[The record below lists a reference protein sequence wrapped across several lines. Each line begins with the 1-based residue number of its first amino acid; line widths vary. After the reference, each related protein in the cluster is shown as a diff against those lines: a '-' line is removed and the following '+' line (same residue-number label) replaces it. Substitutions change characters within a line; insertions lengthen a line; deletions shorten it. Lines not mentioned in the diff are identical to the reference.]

1 MFATL
6 VALACGAT
14 EAAVEDPHANGLYK
28 RDSPVTSLTSARL
41 AQLVEGGTPTL
52 VEFYAEWCGHC
63 QQYAKTYEKVAA
75 ALRSDV
81 PGLLVAA
88 INCPSHE
95 KDCSSHGVRSYP
107 TIKLFGAVNSSEGA
121 AGAAAPDSG
130 ADGSDAPSHEED
142 EAMKGGGILVKV
154 RRDR

>member
-6 VALACGAT
+6 VALACGAA

-63 QQYAKTYEKVAA
+63 QQYAKTYK
-75 ALRSDV
+75 
-81 PGLLVAA
+81 A
-88 INCPSHE
+88 I
-95 KDCSSHGVRSYP
+95 G
-107 TIKLFGAVNSSEGA
+107 
-121 AGAAAPDSG
+121 
-130 ADGSDAPSHEED
+130 ED
-142 EAMKGGGILVKV
+142 M
-154 RRDR
+154 RP